1 MSYVA
6 GDTKR
11 IFVNP
16 ALGCPSE
23 CSYCYLPLK
32 GIDIGR
38 QINNVLGS
46 EQIINRVL
54 NSGIYEPEKAGSV
67 ISIGC
72 FTECWDSLTK
82 DITIELIKYFLG
94 RGNFVQF
101 ATKRFVDPKDIE
113 CLLGYIQE
121 RGQLTVFISCTT
133 ISHWKTYEKGTTNPA
148 VRLSSLELLEN
159 LGIPAYLYVK
169 PVINNVTIEDV
180 GEFSN
185 YIQKCSGVVV
195 GSMFVESIELNRLT
209 PLPVGGLAVLHV
221 DDELE
226 IKDRF
231 SFYGQVFS
239 QSIQAVDFWR
249 AR

>member
-6 GDTKR
+6 GDAKR
-11 IFVNP
+11 IFINP

-32 GIDIGR
+32 GVHIGE
-38 QINNVLGS
+38 QINNALS
-46 EQIINRVL
+46 AEEIINRVL
-54 NSGIYEPEKAGSV
+54 GSGVYEPKKAGSV

-101 ATKRFVDPKDIE
+101 ATKRYVDPRDIE
-113 CLLGYIQE
+113 CLLEYIQE
-121 RGQLTVFISCTT
+121 RGQLTIFISCAT
-133 ISHWKTYEKGTTNPA
+133 ISHWKIYEKGTTNPI
-148 VRLSSLELLEN
+148 VRLSALELIER

-180 GEFSN
+180 GEFLN
-185 YIQKCSGVVV
+185 YIKKCSGAVV
-195 GSMFVESIELNRLT
+195 GSMFVESNEVDRPT
-209 PLPVGGLAVLHV
+209 PLPVDGLAVLHV

-226 IKDRF
+226 IKNKF
-231 SFYGQVFS
+231 SLWCGQVFS

-249 AR
+249 G